1 MSWIVI
7 NFILNHL
14 LFVVAVYACALWLY
28 VIPWTVA
35 HQAPLSTEFS
45 RQYWI
50 SLLFPTPEDLPDPG
64 IKPPSLGRFFG
75 KPLGKPLLLF
85 HCSVL
90 SLCDPKNC
98 STPGSTIFHCLPEF
112 AQVHVGYPPI
122 STSVTLFSS
131 CLQYFPASG
140 SFPMSR
146 LFPSV
151 AKGLKLQL

>member
-1 MSWIVI
+1 MLSS
-7 NFILNHL
+7 
-14 LFVVAVYACALWLY
+14 VAQSCLAIWG
-28 VIPWTVA
+28 PWTVA

-98 STPGSTIFHCLPEF
+98 STPGFPEF
-112 AQVHVGYPPI
+112 VQSHIPWVSDGIQPSHPLSPP
-122 STSVTLFSS
+122 SSPALNLSQHLSLFQWLFTSGGHSIG
-131 CLQYFPASG
+131 ASA
-140 SFPMSR
+140 
-146 LFPSV
+146 SV
-151 AKGLKLQL
+151 LLVNIQD